1 MEINEEKLKE
11 ILKEQREEYQ
21 RYLDVVVED
30 FKSQIQLISETLA
43 GQQEQ
48 LIAIR
53 EITKQNVEAITDLQA
68 QVLAIREMVAKN
80 TEDIERLK
88 IEMIAMKKDMIA
100 MKKDI
105 EIMKADISTIKY
117 ELRRKVTWDEFEAL
131 EKRVLILEKKL
142 KRS

>member
-11 ILKEQREEYQ
+11 VLKEQREEYQ
-21 RYLDVVVED
+21 RHLDVVVED
-30 FKSQIQLISETLA
+30 FKSQIQLISETLS

-53 EITKQNVEAITDLQA
+53 EITKQNVEAITNLQT
-68 QVLAIREMVAKN
+68 QVSAIREMVAKN
-80 TEDIERLK
+80 TEDIEIIK
-88 IEMIAMKKDMIA
+88 TEMIA

-117 ELRRKVTWDEFEAL
+117 ELRRKVSWDEFEAL
-131 EKRVLILEKKL
+131 EKRVLLLEKKS
-142 KRS
+142 KRT